1 MVARYVVPG
10 IRADCH
16 PSMEPHTS
24 SPSRLQ
30 QHSPV
35 CCPAPASAWS
45 WTLHSLSKFASAAE
59 NYPFVF
65 CGVSELN
72 YSLHVTQRVPE
83 LVRGAGLGGR
93 ALPAFGSTEP
103 SHQLGPRQQT
113 QLQSSLNPSD
123 LWCLIL
129 SLQQASG
136 LSPTH
141 FRCSKKKPHQCKN
154 TQPTSLLLLIQSPNQ
169 LGMPKSKALLSTKA
183 AVRRM
188 GPCGQDQ
195 GNQPLRRLHL
205 QQGIPSLTM

>member
-10 IRADCH
+10 IRAD

-35 CCPAPASAWS
+35 CCPAPASARS
-45 WTLHSLSKFASAAE
+45 WTLHSLSKFASPAE

-65 CGVSELN
+65 CGVSVLN
-72 YSLHVTQRVPE
+72 YRLHVRQRVPE

-93 ALPAFGSTEP
+93 ALPAFSSSEP
-103 SHQLGPRQQT
+103 SHQLGLRQQT

-141 FRCSKKKPHQCKN
+141 FRCSTGGKKKHQCKK
-154 TQPTSLLLLIQSPNQ
+154 TQPTNFSPPPN
-169 LGMPKSKALLSTKA
+169 PK
-183 AVRRM
+183 
-188 GPCGQDQ
+188 P
-195 GNQPLRRLHL
+195 
-205 QQGIPSLTM
+205 